1 MELLYI
7 FGAVVFVNCTYYLL
21 FSIFAFS
28 KTSQKEVMPDL
39 PISLLICAKNEAKNL
54 TKHIPLWLNQ
64 NHQDFELILIND
76 ASTDDTLEVM
86 VSFAEQDSRIKIV
99 DVKNNEAFWGSKK
112 YALTLGI
119 KRAKNEHFIFSD
131 ADCLPAS
138 ENWLALMAANFSKEK
153 QLVLGY
159 GGYTK
164 KAGILNRLIRFET
177 LMTAVQYLSY
187 ARAGIPYMGVG
198 RNLGYTSTLYYDNRG
213 FMNHIKIPSGD
224 DDLFVNDTATSHNT
238 ALCVSPEAFTY
249 SLPKTTWKDWFRQK
263 QRHYST
269 ARYYKSKHKFLLGL
283 YSLSQILFWVLIPF
297 MLLSDYWEYGL
308 ALLIFRF
315 LIQYIVI
322 GKTASKLR
330 ENALIVFIPFL
341 ELFLIICQMTI
352 FISKRNK
359 KQVRWK

>member
-7 FGAVVFVNCTYYLL
+7 FGAVVLINCAYYLL
-21 FSIFAFS
+21 FSKFAFS
-28 KTSQKEVMPDL
+28 KTSQNTSKSDI
-39 PISLLICAKNEAKNL
+39 PISLLICAKNEATNL
-54 TKHIPLWLNQ
+54 AKHIPLWLKQ
-64 NHQDFELILIND
+64 NHQHFELILIND

-86 VSFAEQDSRIKIV
+86 ESFAAQDSRITVV

-131 ADCLPAS
+131 ADCFPAS
-138 ENWLALMAANFSKEK
+138 ENWLSLMAANFSKEK

-164 KAGILNRLIRFET
+164 KPGILNGLIRFET
-177 LMTAVQYLSY
+177 VMTAIQYLSY
-187 ARAGIPYMGVG
+187 AKAGIPYMGVG
-198 RNLGYTSTLYYDNRG
+198 RNLGYTSTLYYNNRG

-224 DDLFVNDTATSHNT
+224 DDLFVNDTATTQNT
-238 ALCVSPEAFTY
+238 ALCVTPEAFTY
-249 SLPKTTWKDWFRQK
+249 SLPETTWKAWFRQK

-269 ARYYKSKHKFLLGL
+269 ARYYKPKHKFLLGL
-283 YSLSQILFWVLIPF
+283 YSFTQILFWMLIPF
-297 MLLSDYWEYGL
+297 ILLSNYWEYGL
-308 ALLIFRF
+308 AILIFRF

-322 GKTASKLR
+322 GKAASKLK
-330 ENALIVFIPFL
+330 ETALIVVVPFL
-341 ELFLIICQMTI
+341 ELFLLVCQMTI